1 ADSRGAEA
9 PRRQAVALI
18 LLLCVSGMRAETA
31 RYSVTEEAER
41 GSFVSNIAKDWG
53 LTGEE
58 LPVSFTDISDH
69 ASVFLNKEIVLKI
82 PESAMLEAQ
91 FFLESAQDPEV
102 GNNSLQHYSISSNDY
117 FQIYTWRW
125 SDGRRYAELVLDRA
139 LDREQQ
145 AEVAFSVMA
154 VDGGSPPC
162 SGTALIHVVVLD
174 INDNVPV
181 FTHSLYKVQVLEN
194 STEDTPV
201 VVVSAND
208 LDAGTNGEIPVDYE
222 ETKTYK
228 IDIQA
233 TGGGGL
239 FMHCKVE
246 VQVEDVNNN
255 APEVITA
262 SLTSTLS
269 EAALPNT
276 IVALFNMH
284 DQDSGDNGMTR
295 CELLGKQPFSI
306 RPLAADAYAL
316 VTSEALDWEE
326 VAEYNVTVR
335 AHDEGFPA
343 LLASKKLLLQPLD
356 MNDNVPTFTQ
366 DVYTMVLICACLP
379 GGGAGSRRWL
389 AAAQHTGGATHGGAG
404 RERQCTCCAAPAP
417 DSSTAEGELV
427 LCWARAG
434 YLVAKVVMVDVDAGQ
449 NMWLLHEL
457 AKAMEL
463 GLFHMGLHS
472 SKVRMAWAVAEHDT
486 PRQRPVVLVRDR
498 GQLLCSATATLS
510 IALVDGFS
518 DAFLQLSNA
527 PVGRQEPQIAEEDTC
542 LRACLA
548 SPSASCYTD
557 GVFATSHTDVAK
569 TDTLSLAY
577 CYEACLSRGSERRAL
592 QFLKPDLHN
601 HGGEAGPGGAL
612 RAVRYVHAPLRAA
625 AGEPPAVLSGRGG
638 RGGHQ

>member
-1 ADSRGAEA
+1 RDIRKST
-9 PRRQAVALI
+9 VALI

-527 PVGRQEPQIAEEDTC
+527 PVGRQEPQIAEEDVLTTYLITSSATSAEKLCKTC

-601 HGGEAGPGGAL
+601 QQRRAEAREGKDEE
-612 RAVRYVHAPLRAA
+612 R
-625 AGEPPAVLSGRGG
+625 LSFGSRWP
-638 RGGHQ
+638 